1 MLLLAAALLSKGT
14 AIFAQHD
21 GLLVST
27 TPVAAGPEVPRA
39 GAAEVRKA
47 TVTTRTSL
55 ELQAVDELLI
65 VGSTDKGGL
74 YDVEIMD
81 EQGRVLRR
89 ERMELPPGHRLLPI
103 SVDGLVA
110 GQYVASIS
118 SLHHRQVLRFR
129 RD

>member
-1 MLLLAAALLSKGT
+1 MLLLAAALLAQSP
-14 AIFAQHD
+14 ALHAQHD
-21 GLLVST
+21 ELLVST
-27 TPVAAGPEVPRA
+27 TPVADGSVTPTAGPT
-39 GAAEVRKA
+39 EVRNETMTKRA
-47 TVTTRTSL
+47 AL

-81 EQGRVLRR
+81 ERGRVLRR

>member
-1 MLLLAAALLSKGT
+1 MLLLAATLLAHGPALY
-14 AIFAQHD
+14 AQHD

-27 TPVAAGPEVPRA
+27 TSVPDGRDEPKA
-39 GAAEVRKA
+39 GAAGVRNV
-47 TVTTRTSL
+47 TVTQRTSL

-65 VGSTDKGGL
+65 VGSTDRGGL

-89 ERMELPPGHRLLPI
+89 HRLQLAKGHRLLPL
-103 SVDGLVA
+103 SVAGLVA
-110 GQYVASIS
+110 GKYVASIS
-118 SLHHRQVLRFR
+118 SPHDRQVLRFR